1 MVKSCASPIAAPLR
15 MKPPYERIVLEKRES
30 RTVAALRDALL
41 RKLLSEELR
50 MRTAE
55 KLLEVE

>member
-1 MVKSCASPIAAPLR
+1 